1 MLKAECPDCGE
12 IVELRDGVQVGDH
25 VTCGECGV
33 LLEVLSLRPWEL
45 DYALDEDWDEDELDD
60 LDDLD
65 DLDSDEPDD
74 E

>member
-12 IVELRDGVQVGDH
+12 IVELRDGVQVGDQ
-25 VTCGECGV
+25 VACEGCGV

-45 DYALDEDWDEDELDD
+45 DYALDEDWDEEELDD

-65 DLDSDEPDD
+65 EAEPDD

>member
-1 MLKAECPDCGE
+1 
-12 IVELRDGVQVGDH
+12 
-25 VTCGECGV
+25 V

-65 DLDSDEPDD
+65 DLDSDEPD
-74 E
+74 EE

>member
-12 IVELRDGVQVGDH
+12 IVGLRDGVQVGDQ
-25 VTCGECGV
+25 VTCEGCGV

-60 LDDLD
+60 LDDV
-65 DLDSDEPDD
+65 DSDEPDD